1 MSLCTDKFFYSAIA
15 KSQAVQDATG
25 GRIYNT
31 ADDSVENEEDT
42 QVPYVIITNNGGQNQ
57 TESKDDVGES
67 DTDTDNISIEIAAT
81 SREQLADIAKSVR
94 KAVKAAF
101 ADFDDEDAVSFGFF
115 LEDYTMSY
123 GPVNFDEWK
132 PCFWQTLNYQ
142 CETTA
147 EE

>member
-1 MSLCTDKFFYSAIA
+1 MSLCTDKFFYQAIA
-15 KSQAVQDATG
+15 ADATITGATG

-42 QVPYVIITNNGGQNQ
+42 QVPYVIITNQGGQNVV
-57 TESKDDVGES
+57 EDKDDTGES
-67 DTDTDNISIEIAAT
+67 DTDQDNISIEVAAT
-81 SREQLADIAKSVR
+81 SREELHAICVAIR
-94 KAVKAAF
+94 KAVKQAF
-101 ADFDDEDAVSFGFF
+101 ADFTDEDAETLGFTI
-115 LEDYTMSY
+115 EDYNLNY
-123 GPVNFDEWK
+123 GPVSFDPWK

>member
-1 MSLCTDKFFYSAIA
+1 MSLCTDKFFYQAIA
-15 KSQAVQDATG
+15 ASEVVQEATD

-31 ADDSVENEEDT
+31 ADDSVENEEET
-42 QVPYVIITNNGGQNQ
+42 LTPYIIIMNNGGQNL
-57 TESKDDVGES
+57 TEDKDDVGES
-67 DTDTDNISIEIAAT
+67 MTDSDSISVEIAANT
-81 SREQLADIAKSVR
+81 REQLATIATAVR

-101 ADFDDEDAVSFGFF
+101 ADFDDEDAARLGFF
-115 LEDYTMSY
+115 LQDYQMTY

-132 PCFWQTLNYQ
+132 PCYWQTLNYQ

>member
-1 MSLCTDKFFYSAIA
+1 MSLRTDKFFYSAIA

-42 QVPYVIITNNGGQNQ
+42 LTPYIIITNNGGQNV
-57 TESKDDVGES
+57 TEDKDDVGES
-67 DTDTDNISIEIAAT
+67 MTDSDSISVEIAANN
-81 SREQLADIAKSVR
+81 REQLAIIATAVR
-94 KAVKAAF
+94 KAVKEAF
-101 ADFDDEDAVSFGFF
+101 ADFDDEDAVSLGFF
-115 LEDYTMSY
+115 LQDYTMSY

>member
-1 MSLCTDKFFYSAIA
+1 MSLCTDKFFYQAIA
-15 KSQAVQDATG
+15 ASEVVKEATD

-31 ADDSVENEEDT
+31 ADDSVENEADT
-42 QVPYVIITNNGGQNQ
+42 QVPYVIITNNGGQNNV
-57 TESKDDVGES
+57 EDKDDVGES

-81 SREQLADIAKSVR
+81 SREQLATIATAIR
-94 KAVKAAF
+94 KAVKAEF
-101 ADFDDEDAVSFGFF
+101 AESVVGDTII
-115 LEDYTMSY
+115 DYTFSY

-132 PCFWQTLNYQ
+132 PCYWQNLNYQ

>member
-42 QVPYVIITNNGGQNQ
+42 LTPYIIIANNGGQNQ

-81 SREQLADIAKSVR
+81 SREQLADIAKAVR
-94 KAVKAAF
+94 KAVKAEF
-101 ADFDDEDAVSFGFF
+101 ADTVEDSMIY
-115 LEDYTMSY
+115 DYTFSY

-132 PCFWQTLNYQ
+132 PCYWQTLNYQ